1 MTKTPAEPTNLV
13 LEQLRVMRAET
24 NARFDHVEA
33 RFNAVDAKIAGIEKE
48 LRGLK
53 LNTIAEIYKAN
64 LTVASFADQERRIR
78 SWSAS
83 PHNRGIPGRPI
94 TSAATP
100 YPAPA
105 HNPTRSCPARTS
117 ISQV

>member
-13 LEQLRVMRAET
+13 LEQLRVMRAESAMRAET
-24 NARFDHVEA
+24 NARFDQVEA

-64 LTVASFADQERRIR
+64 LTVASFADHERRIQELER
-78 SWSAS
+78 KSS
-83 PHNRGIPGRPI
+83 
-94 TSAATP
+94 
-100 YPAPA
+100 
-105 HNPTRSCPARTS
+105 
-117 ISQV
+117 